1 MVEIEVAPQIKK
13 IVYLNAKSKLMEHQ
27 AKIKEKI
34 GTNHET
40 EKSIGHDERKQI
52 GSERTDV
59 SRGKISTSKRSMP
72 LIDRK

>member
-13 IVYLNAKSKLMEHQ
+13 IVYLNAKNKLMEHQ

-34 GTNHET
+34 GTNHEAK
-40 EKSIGHDERKQI
+40 KSISHDERKQI
-52 GSERTDV
+52 ESERTDV
-59 SRGKISTSKRSMP
+59 SRGKISIRRRNMP

>member
-13 IVYLNAKSKLMEHQ
+13 IVYLNAKNKLMEHQ
-27 AKIKEKI
+27 AKIKEKL
-34 GTNHET
+34 GTYHE

-59 SRGKISTSKRSMP
+59 SRGKISIRRRNMP